1 MKMIDAQTL
10 KKPMAFFL
18 SKDMPISEISE
29 QSPRAIELLSMYGLH
44 CASCFAN
51 SFDTLEN
58 GALVHGM
65 DEEEME
71 TMIDE
76 INEQL
81 EKEFK
86 DKSEKR

>member
-1 MKMIDAQTL
+1 MIDAQTL
-10 KKPMAFFL
+10 KKPTAFVL

-29 QSPRAIELLSMYGLH
+29 KAPRAVELLSMYGLH

-58 GALVHGM
+58 GAIVHGM
-65 DEEEME
+65 DEQDLE

-81 EKEFK
+81 KKEFK
-86 DKSEKR
+86 ESKRET